1 MDIRLQMLPEI
12 QFSVPDQT
20 DIDESLY
27 YYILDKIISTLMFL
41 LHNEIDEATF
51 HNTYLDLLPL
61 CKARGEVTV
70 APLES
75 LVKRI

>member
-1 MDIRLQMLPEI
+1 MDICLQMLPEI
-12 QFSVPDQT
+12 WFSVFDQ
-20 DIDESLY
+20 IGIAESLHY
-27 YYILDKIISTLMFL
+27 HLDKIISTLIFL
-41 LHNEIDEATF
+41 LHNEIDAATF